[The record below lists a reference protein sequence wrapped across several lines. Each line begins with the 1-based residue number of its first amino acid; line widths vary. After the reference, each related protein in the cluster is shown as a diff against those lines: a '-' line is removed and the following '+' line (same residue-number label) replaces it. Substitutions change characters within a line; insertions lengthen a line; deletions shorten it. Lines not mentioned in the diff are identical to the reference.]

1 MACRRTRGTRHA
13 EWDPLALTPEDRRE
27 LEETII
33 PFWQGHTINE
43 RIFHQLG
50 DDTKNFLYM
59 NPDEYPRKPSC
70 LVDNFSLLEK
80 GIGTTV
86 PNYKVMLEKGA
97 KALLAEAVEA
107 RSKLDPTD
115 TENIDRIVFYE
126 AAETVLKAFMCLA
139 ERYADLALALAAEE
153 ERPERRA
160 ELLEIAR
167 ICRKV
172 PAEPIG

>member
-1 MACRRTRGTRHA
+1 MPIAIHEDELIVGAPTVERRAAQVFPEVQAGWLADELEGLGTR

-107 RSKLDPTD
+107 RSKLDPTN
-115 TENIDRIVFYE
+115 TENIDKIVFYE
-126 AAETVLKAFMCLA
+126 AAETV
-139 ERYADLALALAAEE
+139 
-153 ERPERRA
+153 
-160 ELLEIAR
+160 
-167 ICRKV
+167 
-172 PAEPIG
+172 